1 MSDGTDNY
9 KRHRYQVLENFSVGV
24 EALQVAPNLPV
35 MTGVVMRSVQIDL

>member
-24 EALQVAPNLPV
+24 EALQVAPNLPSV
-35 MTGVVMRSVQIDL
+35 FSIANGSVQIDL